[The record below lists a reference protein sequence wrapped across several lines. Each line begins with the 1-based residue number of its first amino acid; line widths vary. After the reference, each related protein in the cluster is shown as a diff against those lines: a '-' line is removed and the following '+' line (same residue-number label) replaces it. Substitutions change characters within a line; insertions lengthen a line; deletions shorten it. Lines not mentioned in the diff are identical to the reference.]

1 MPSDDAM
8 DVEAVQKALS
18 EAVRLQMASLLE
30 MTVLAGSLPGVLGA
44 VVKAELRRYLVDEVE
59 DTVFLTEKLTAL
71 GGSCPT
77 DVPELV
83 LEPKA
88 EVALRGFLDRERRLL
103 ASVHAVI
110 PHSGQEPHSE
120 ALEHR
125 LEHVIMRKQQQ
136 VEFLTRALE

>member
-8 DVEAVQKALS
+8 DVEAVRKALS

-30 MTVLAGSLPGVLGA
+30 MRVLGGSLPGVLGA
-44 VVKAELRRYLVDEVE
+44 VVKAELRRDLVEEVQ

-88 EVALRGFLDRERRLL
+88 EASLRGFLDRQGWLL

-120 ALEHR
+120 ELDHR

-136 VEFLTRALE
+136 VEFFTHALE